1 MAIQVEIWQND
12 IIENLY
18 KDNEFMRLAFDADQY
33 VIGGKIV
40 HIPTAGAKPTVVKN
54 RTKLPAATI
63 TQRTDGEIL
72 YQIDEFT
79 TDPIL
84 IENAETVEL
93 SYDKRQNILYDHNM
107 ALKEIVAEWMIRNWF
122 SYTMNGDTK
131 AAQIIRTTGED
142 VGAHLP
148 SATGNRKL
156 FVKEDLKAARTL
168 MNKKNIPKQDRYAL
182 IDSDMMDQLQND
194 PDLKKRDTAMELDL
208 KNGVI
213 ARLYGFNLI
222 DRASVGVFS
231 NAATPVVKDPGATAA
246 ATDNGAVLCWQK
258 GCVERAL
265 GTVKFFESLDEPT
278 MYGDVYSA
286 LVRHGGRLRRPEG
299 VVAIVQAAG
308 A

>member
-63 TQRTDGEIL
+63 TQRTDNEIL

-107 ALKEIVAEWMIRNWF
+107 ALKETVAEWMIRNWL

-131 AAQIIRTTGED
+131 TAQIIRTTGDD
-142 VGAHLP
+142 VSSHLP

-168 MNKKNIPKQDRYAL
+168 MNKQNIPKAERYAL
-182 IDSDMMDQLQND
+182 IDSDMMDQLQED

-222 DRASVGVFS
+222 DRSSVGVFS

-265 GTVKFFESLDEPT
+265 GTVKFFEDLDQPT

-286 LVRHGGRLRRPEG
+286 LIRHGGRLRRPEG
-299 VVAIVQAAG
+299 VVAIVQAAS

>member
-1 MAIQVEIWQND
+1 MAIQVEIWQKD

-18 KDNEFMRLAFDADQY
+18 KNNEFMRLAFNADQY

-40 HIPTAGAKPTVVKN
+40 HIPVAGNKPTIVKN
-54 RTKLPAATI
+54 RAKLPAATI
-63 TQRTDGEIL
+63 TQRADSEVL

-93 SYDKRQNILYDHNM
+93 SYDKRQNILSDHQQ
-107 ALKEIVAEWMIRNWF
+107 ALSELVSDWMIRNWA
-122 SYTMNGDTK
+122 SYTHSTVTK
-131 AAQIIRTTGED
+131 TAQIIRTTGAA
-142 VGAHLP
+142 VASHLP

-168 MNKKNIPKQDRYAL
+168 MNKNNIPKDGRYAL
-182 IDSDMMDQLQND
+182 IDSDMMDQLQED
-194 PDLKKRDTAMELDL
+194 DDLKKRDTAMELDL
-208 KNGVI
+208 VNGVI
-213 ARLYGFNLI
+213 GRLYGFNLI
-222 DRASVGVFS
+222 DRSSVLAYT

-246 ATDNGAVLCWQK
+246 AADNAAVLCWQVNA
-258 GCVERAL
+258 VERAL
-265 GTVKFFESLDEPT
+265 GTVKFFESLGEPT

-299 VVAIVQAAG
+299 VVAIVQEATT
-308 A
+308 

>member
-18 KDNEFMRLAFDADQY
+18 KDNEFMRLAFNADQY

-40 HIPTAGAKPTVVKN
+40 HIPTAGAKPSVVKN

-63 TQRTDGEIL
+63 TQRTDSEIL

-107 ALKEIVAEWMIRNWF
+107 VLKELVSDWMIRNWF

-131 AAQIIRTTGED
+131 TAQIIRTTGDD
-142 VGAHLP
+142 VAAHLP

-156 FVKEDLKAARTL
+156 FVKEDLKKARTL
-168 MNKKNIPKQDRYAL
+168 MNKNNIPREGRYAL
-182 IDSDMMDQLQND
+182 IDSDMMDQLQED

-222 DRASVGVFS
+222 DRSSVGVFS

-246 ATDNGAVLCWQK
+246 ATDNGAVLCWQQ